1 MPTTCAVVG
10 CHNRQSKQCG
20 PSFYRFPKDK
30 DRRRLWIAFVARRNP
45 DGSPWQ
51 PGSGDRVCSDHF
63 ISKRKSDLP
72 SSPDFVPS
80 VHSKDLNIPGCPTR
94 SEDSYRRFER
104 AKTRAR
110 LREQHSKA
118 LEKNIKEVE
127 LEQARRNGIQRAI
140 LHDHTYANSEG
151 EL

>member
-1 MPTTCAVVG
+1 MV
-10 CHNRQSKQCG
+10 
-20 PSFYRFPKDK
+20 
-30 DRRRLWIAFVARRNP
+30 L
-45 DGSPWQ
+45 
-51 PGSGDRVCSDHF
+51 PGSVQATACARITLYLKVT
-63 ISKRKSDLP
+63 
-72 SSPDFVPS
+72 DFVPS

-104 AKTRAR
+104 TKIRAR

-118 LEKNIKEVE
+118 LENNIKEVE

-151 EL
+151 ELVEEPLSEELVTHEEHSDQEE

>member
-1 MPTTCAVVG
+1 MP
-10 CHNRQSKQCG
+10 K
-20 PSFYRFPKDK
+20 
-30 DRRRLWIAFVARRNP
+30 
-45 DGSPWQ
+45 
-51 PGSGDRVCSDHF
+51 
-63 ISKRKSDLP
+63 
-72 SSPDFVPS
+72 
-80 VHSKDLNIPGCPTR
+80 
-94 SEDSYRRFER
+94 DSYRHFER

-151 EL
+151 ELVEEPLSEELVTHEEHSDQELLSDECKNENKELNRELLREIKDAGIPVEVGKTRFSNGFKALHCCLFALTECQTGLLLKLRLVC